1 MEDLAI
7 CDQEIELPKNGE
19 RSSCS
24 KGITTTKDDNDKNI
38 EKTVSKNYPS
48 PLGLYS
54 EDEKV
59 LAFYKNQIYEAKV
72 QKVERRMN
80 KWKYHVHYIGW
91 KTKWDEW
98 VDEDQLLKHTQE
110 NIMKQKALEKS
121 INMKAK
127 KHSKYSNVDKDD
139 IKINVSKGKKRK
151 NDEEFKKSSFNLQ
164 IPTML
169 SKQLIDDY
177 NFVTQQDK
185 LVTLP
190 RSPTIDEILTKY
202 LQFKSKK
209 NSNVSDSSST
219 EEFMTWVRRNFD
231 KALPMML
238 LYPKEHKQYSEAIM
252 DGVSPSTIYG
262 AEHLLRLFSKSHELL
277 AYLNIEDETLN
288 HLQQI
293 FVDFLKF
300 LQRRKNTFFLSEYD
314 DPRVFVEQ
322 EERGVKNDEV
332 TLKQC

>member
-1 MEDLAI
+1 MEDLTI
-7 CDQEIELPKNGE
+7 SHQEIELPKNRE
-19 RSSCS
+19 RSSDF
-24 KGITTTKDDNDKNI
+24 KGIITTKDDNNKNI

-59 LAFYKNQIYEAKV
+59 LAFYHNRIYEAKV
-72 QKVERRMN
+72 QKAESRNN
-80 KWKYHVHYIGW
+80 KWKYHIHYIRW
-91 KTKWDEW
+91 STKWDEW
-98 VDEDQLLKHTQE
+98 VDEDQLLKHTQDSL
-110 NIMKQKALEKS
+110 MKQKALEKGV
-121 INMKAK
+121 NMKAK
-127 KHSKYSNVDKDD
+127 KHSSDSNVDKDE

-151 NDEEFKKSSFNLQ
+151 NDEEFEKVSVTIKKSINIQ
-164 IPTML
+164 IPSML
-169 SKQLIDDY
+169 SKQLIHDW

-209 NSNVSDSSST
+209 KNNNVSDSSI

-231 KALPMML
+231 RTLPMML
-238 LYPKEHKQYSEAIM
+238 LYTKEHKQYSEAIM
-252 DGVSPSTIYG
+252 DNVSPSTIYG
-262 AEHLLRLFSKSHELL
+262 AEHLLRLFAKSHELL
-277 AYLNIEDETLN
+277 AYLNIEEETLN

-322 EERGVKNDEV
+322 EEEERNEE
-332 TLKQC
+332 